1 MWLAALAATAGLAA
15 LTFGADRLVLGASA
29 LARGLGVT
37 PLLIGLTIVA
47 FGTSAP
53 EVVVSIVA
61 ALQGNPALAVG
72 NAIGSNIANIGLVLG
87 ATALI
92 APLVVASG
100 ILRREFPILLGV
112 TLLGLALLLDGFLG
126 RIDGLILLAG
136 LVALTAWLIAEGL
149 RGRKHPDRLSADVEA
164 AMPAPMSPVRAVAW
178 LAVGLVLLLAGSRS
192 LVWGAV
198 ELAAGLGVSDLVIG
212 LTIVAI
218 GTSLPELATSVVAAW
233 KGETELAIGNV
244 IGSNL
249 FNLLCVLAIPGLLA
263 PSAVEMSVLMRD
275 YPVMLGMTVLL
286 LLLAVSLRGPHR
298 VQRWEGAL
306 LLGLFAGY
314 LILIGWSAVT

>member
-1 MWLAALAATAGLAA
+1 MWLPVLAVTAGLAA
-15 LTFGADRLVLGASA
+15 LTVGADRLVLGASA

-61 ALQGNPALAVG
+61 ALQGNPDLAVG

-100 ILRREFPILLGV
+100 ILRREFPILLGA
-112 TLLGLALLLDGFLG
+112 TLLGLVLLLDGSLD
-126 RIDGLILLAG
+126 RLDGLILLAG
-136 LVALTAWLIAEGL
+136 LAALTVWLVVQSL
-149 RGRKHPDRLSADVEA
+149 RGRGHPDRLGVDVEA
-164 AMPAPMSPVRAVAW
+164 AMPARMGLDRAVTW
-178 LAVGLVLLLAGSRS
+178 LAVGLVLLLAGSRI
-192 LVWGAV
+192 LVWGGV
-198 ELAAGLGVSDLVIG
+198 ELAGALGVSDLVIG

-218 GTSLPELATSVVAAW
+218 GTSLPELATSVVAAR
-233 KGETELAIGNV
+233 KGETDLAIGNV

-275 YPVMLGMTVLL
+275 YPVMLAMTVLL
-286 LLLAVSLRGPHR
+286 LLLAAGLRGPHR

-314 LILIGWSAVT
+314 LILIGWSAAA